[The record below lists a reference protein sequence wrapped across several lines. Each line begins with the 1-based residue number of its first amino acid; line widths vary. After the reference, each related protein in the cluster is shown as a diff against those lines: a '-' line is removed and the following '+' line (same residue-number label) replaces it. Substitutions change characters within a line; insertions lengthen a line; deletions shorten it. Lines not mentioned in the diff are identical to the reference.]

1 MRHESFL
8 AYINNPCGDDEYAR
22 WLQEL
27 RDLAE
32 DVGVD
37 LELDKYHYYSYFSHD
52 CKPEYVIDDM
62 TNGGA

>member
-1 MRHESFL
+1 MSSLQELQNYTFVSK
-8 AYINNPCGDDEYAR
+8 YAR